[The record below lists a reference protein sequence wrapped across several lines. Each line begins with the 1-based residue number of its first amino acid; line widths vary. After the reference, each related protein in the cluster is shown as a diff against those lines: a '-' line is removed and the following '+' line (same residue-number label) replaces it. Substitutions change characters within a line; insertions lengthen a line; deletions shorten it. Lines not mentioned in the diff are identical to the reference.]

1 MCLQRHFLVININL
15 SLNRLH
21 HNSSVLNGLSCDKT
35 VTVLGVSVRE
45 LFALVMCLCLYFT
58 ASVQ

>member
-1 MCLQRHFLVININL
+1 MCLQRHFLVININP

-35 VTVLGVSVRE
+35 VTVLGVSVR
-45 LFALVMCLCLYFT
+45 
-58 ASVQ
+58 